1 MPEAD
6 TIDFSKARPN
16 TVKSLAS
23 DLAALGVERGSTL
36 LVHSSLRSL
45 GWTAGGAHAVI
56 LALENAIGSEGTLV
70 MPTHSGDLSD
80 PADWQHPPVPESW
93 WSVIREEM
101 PAYDRALSTTRGMG
115 AIPEAF
121 RRQPGVL
128 RSAHPHLSF
137 AAWGLHKTAVTRGHR
152 LPYAMG
158 EGSPLSRIYE
168 LAGKVLLLGAGFE
181 NNSSFHLAE
190 YRATWPSK
198 REMTCGAP
206 VMVHGL
212 RKWLEFP
219 DIDISSDDFGLLGA
233 AFEASGACTTGKIG
247 CATAHLFDQRACVD
261 FAVKWIETNRH

>member
-6 TIDFSKARPN
+6 TIDFSKTRPN

-115 AIPEAF
+115 
-121 RRQPGVL
+121 
-128 RSAHPHLSF
+128 
-137 AAWGLHKTAVTRGHR
+137 
-152 LPYAMG
+152 
-158 EGSPLSRIYE
+158 
-168 LAGKVLLLGAGFE
+168 
-181 NNSSFHLAE
+181 
-190 YRATWPSK
+190 
-198 REMTCGAP
+198 
-206 VMVHGL
+206 
-212 RKWLEFP
+212 
-219 DIDISSDDFGLLGA
+219 
-233 AFEASGACTTGKIG
+233 
-247 CATAHLFDQRACVD
+247 
-261 FAVKWIETNRH
+261 